1 LQSAS
6 CNCRELEMALVLSDE
21 QHMLQDAAK
30 GFLTNK
36 SPVSAFRAL
45 RDSKNPDGFDRTL
58 WAAMAEQGFAG
69 VLIPESDGGVGFGV
83 TGAGII
89 AEQMGRT
96 LTSSPLLSTAV
107 LGASVVLTS
116 GSAAQKSA
124 ILPAVS
130 SGDMLLALACDEAA
144 RHAPAHIQTRA
155 TASGNGFKL
164 NGRKSFVLD
173 GHVADKLIVVARTSG
188 EDHSRTG
195 LTLFL
200 VDAKARGVHMRRTI
214 MVDQRNAADIHFEDV
229 QVAGEDVI
237 GVIDD
242 GWPTLEKAL
251 DAGRAVLSAEML
263 GIARESMDRTVDYLK
278 QRDQFGKKIG
288 EFQAL
293 QHRAA
298 HLFCEIELVKSV
310 VLKALHALD
319 SDDPRAQAL
328 VSLAKGKS
336 AEVVK
341 LATNEAVQMHGG
353 IGMTDDFDIGF
364 FMKRARAAAETFG
377 DMAFHSDRMA
387 RLAGY

>member
-1 LQSAS
+1 
-6 CNCRELEMALVLSDE
+6 MALVYSDE
-21 QHMLQDAAK
+21 EQMLQDAAQ
-30 GFLTNK
+30 GFLSSK

-45 RDSKNPDGFDRTL
+45 RDGDVADGFDRAL
-58 WAAMAEQGFAG
+58 WKEMAAQGFAG

-89 AEQMGRT
+89 AEQLGRT
-96 LTSSPLLSTAV
+96 LTNSPLLSTAV
-107 LGASVVLTS
+107 LGATALLTA
-116 GSAAQKSA
+116 GSEAQKAA
-124 ILPAVS
+124 ILPHIA
-130 SGDMLLALACDEAA
+130 SGDMLLALASDEAA
-144 RHAPAHIQTRA
+144 RHSPANIKTRA
-155 TASGNGFKL
+155 EASGNGFKIS
-164 NGRKSFVLD
+164 GAKSFVLD

-188 EDHSRTG
+188 DENSRKG

-200 VDAKARGVHMRRTI
+200 VDAKAAGVTIKRTI
-214 MVDQRNAADIHFEDV
+214 MVDARNAADIHFEDV
-229 QVAGEDVI
+229 QVAGEDVL
-237 GVIDD
+237 GEIDG
-242 GWPTLEKAL
+242 GWETLEKVL

-263 GIARESMDRTVDYLK
+263 GVARESLDRTVEYLK

-298 HLFCEIELVKSV
+298 HLFCEIELVRSV
-310 VLKALHALD
+310 VLKTLQAID
-319 SDDPRAQAL
+319 SGDPRAPAL
-328 VSLAKGKS
+328 ASLAKGKS

-364 FMKRARAAAETFG
+364 FMKRARAGAENFG
-377 DMAFHSDRMA
+377 DMAIHSDRMA